1 MIHVCVIIM
10 DQPKGVRLDR
20 ASLADQK
27 QKYVAVTTHLDGMR
41 VYMYICMRVKVQFLC
56 TSPGMFFCPLV
67 SSTIHSQ
74 LYNII
79 YNIIVNVN
87 TFGFRYADL
96 LLCGYATM
104 R

>member
-1 MIHVCVIIM
+1 MCQNHGSTEGG
-10 DQPKGVRLDR
+10 KTG

-27 QKYVAVTTHLDGMR
+27 QEYVTAEYHTSRWHVC
-41 VYMYICMRVKVQFLC
+41 MYICMRVKVQFLC

-87 TFGFRYADL
+87 TFGFRYADQ

-104 R
+104 